1 MGCVQLTFAG
11 KNLGDDALA
20 AKILGDVALAE
31 AVAVKEKPQHLGRR
45 RLRHFEVLRFVA
57 LDQEGEQLDG
67 FELSGRGIG
76 PCGKAEKLP
85 GVGGELFLVSYDVGR
100 AALDHSGRI
109 C

>member
-1 MGCVQLTFAG
+1 MGCVQPALAG
-11 KNLGDDALA
+11 KDFGDNAFA
-20 AKILGDVALAE
+20 AKILRNVALAE

-76 PCGKAEKLP
+76 PA
-85 GVGGELFLVSYDVGR
+85 VR
-100 AALDHSGRI
+100 R
-109 C
+109 